1 MPQPP
6 SGNAL
11 DGALLYGT
19 RGRGGAPLHSYVV
32 GIGADLLLSAREAL
46 ARRARGEY
54 YEPATLRAAMPA
66 LLDAFPL
73 DAIDLALIVHA
84 VERAE
89 VLGPLALGEADWQD
103 FRERVWRVNRTLV
116 AA

>member
-1 MPQPP
+1 
-6 SGNAL
+6 
-11 DGALLYGT
+11 
-19 RGRGGAPLHSYVV
+19 
-32 GIGADLLLSAREAL
+32 
-46 ARRARGEY
+46 
-54 YEPATLRAAMPA
+54 MPA